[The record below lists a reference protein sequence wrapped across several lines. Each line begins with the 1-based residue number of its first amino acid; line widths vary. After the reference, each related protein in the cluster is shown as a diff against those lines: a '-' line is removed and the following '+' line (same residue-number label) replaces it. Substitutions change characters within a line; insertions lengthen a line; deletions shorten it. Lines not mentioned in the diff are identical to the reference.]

1 MTKRIGFCCKWIDGP
16 SQVNGIKQKDTAAEF
31 NTGTTTIS
39 WLNRQTRA
47 AAEERLW
54 QLMERN
60 LAATKRLVTR
70 VGELPNELR
79 MVRIGSDI
87 LPAYT
92 ESSWSYFWRQ
102 ADVQSFAS
110 MGFAQIGQIARDR
123 DVRLSFHPGQFCVLA
138 SDSDDIVGRS
148 IEEFEYHVDMA
159 RWMGYGSTWHD
170 HGFKINVHISGRR
183 GPMGIVAALG
193 RLSPEA
199 RNLITIENEENK
211 HGIDECLSI
220 GRHVAIVLDIH
231 HHWVNSGEYIQATD
245 DRVQLVEDSWRGVR
259 PVLHYSIS
267 REDIVVDH
275 DDSVMPDMFAL
286 LESGHKKQK
295 LRAHSNFMWNRAVNQ
310 YASEF
315 WPKFDIQ
322 VESKAK
328 NLASHALHKE
338 ICNY

>member
-60 LAATKRLVTR
+60 LAATERLVTR

-102 ADVQSFAS
+102 TDVRAYAS
-110 MGFAQIGQIARDR
+110 VGFAKIGQIARDR

-159 RWMGYGSTWHD
+159 RWMGYGANWHD

-183 GPMGIVAALG
+183 GPQGIVDCLG
-193 RLSPEA
+193 RLTPEA

-211 HGIDECLSI
+211 YGIDECISI

-275 DDSVMPDMFAL
+275 DDHVMPNMFAL

-295 LRAHSNFMWNRAVNQ
+295 LRAHSNFMWNRAVNM